1 MIRSTQ
7 MSTGNTYTIVVP
19 DGNPDSTKII
29 QKGNW
34 IGELVQFSRESYK
47 HNRNTS
53 PYKEIL
59 ERPGVYILIGP
70 DDAGIKV
77 YIGEGDGIKG
87 RIENHYINRDFWDT
101 AIVITAGNDSF
112 DKVQIQYIES
122 KLVQTAYSANTCK
135 MENGN
140 SPNLPS
146 TSHAARIN
154 AENTIH
160 HILDCVRMLG
170 YTIFTTAQASPPP
183 HQSPTNPTQM
193 ITSGTSLDQL
203 FIFEAKVRDSQVHAT
218 GSYQNGKLIVSKG
231 SVCTH
236 DISDKCPA
244 AIASLK
250 KQLEEQHIIQRAGN
264 NQPFVFTQDY
274 AFKSPSAASGVI
286 SGRSSNG
293 LTDWK
298 TAQGI
303 TLSACLTQ

>member
-1 MIRSTQ
+1 
-7 MSTGNTYTIVVP
+7 MSIGNTYTIVVP
-19 DGNPDSTKII
+19 DGDPDSIKII
-29 QKGNW
+29 HKGNW
-34 IGELVQFSRESYK
+34 MGELVQFSRESYK
-47 HNRNTS
+47 RNRNTS

-59 ERPGVYILIGP
+59 DRPGVYILIGP
-70 DDAGIKV
+70 DEFSTGIKV

-87 RIENHYINRDFWDT
+87 RIESHVHERVFWDT
-101 AIVITAGNDSF
+101 VILITAENDSF

-122 KLVQTAYSANTCK
+122 KLVEIANAAKTCK
-135 MENGN
+135 LENGN
-140 SPNLPS
+140 SPKLPS
-146 TSHAARIN
+146 TTHADRIN
-154 AENTIH
+154 AENTLH

-183 HQSPTNPTQM
+183 HQSPTNPTQTV
-193 ITSGTSLDQL
+193 TSGISLDQQ

-236 DISDKCPA
+236 DISDSCPPS
-244 AIASLK
+244 IALLK
-250 KQLEEQHIIQRAGN
+250 KQLEEQHIIQRAGA